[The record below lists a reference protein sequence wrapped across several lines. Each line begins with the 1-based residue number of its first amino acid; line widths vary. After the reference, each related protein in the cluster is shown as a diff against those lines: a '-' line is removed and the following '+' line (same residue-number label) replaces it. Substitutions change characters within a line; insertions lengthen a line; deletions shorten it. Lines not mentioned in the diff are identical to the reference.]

1 MAARFG
7 VFVGEDHGRLPT
19 MCWLPG
25 LHRQSYVP
33 RFVASSGSC
42 KAAELSILLTSCLA
56 AVGGRVII
64 CCTTVCGG
72 SGGGLFWSVGGS
84 GGVLGGIES
93 GFFGIR
99 FVCMWFLCSLC
110 CIASLSNQGGAGE
123 IGWAGV
129 WQRRLTLFGLW
140 W

>member
-7 VFVGEDHGRLPT
+7 VFVGGDHGRHPT

-25 LHRQSYVP
+25 LHMRSYWP

-42 KAAELSILLTSCLA
+42 TDAELSILLTSCLA
-56 AVGGRVII
+56 AVCGRVII

-84 GGVLGGIES
+84 GGDLCGLEYPVCLHVVFLLSVLHCLV
-93 GFFGIR
+93 F
-99 FVCMWFLCSLC
+99 
-110 CIASLSNQGGAGE
+110 
-123 IGWAGV
+123 
-129 WQRRLTLFGLW
+129 
-140 W
+140 